1 MARGFQIGDAA
12 PLAIHEIHFGG
23 DILQRGFWLYVWEVT
38 GEGHAPLYYV
48 GRTGDSSSTNAQSP
62 FNRMG
67 QHLGFAENSNMLR
80 RHLAKN
86 GVVPE
91 SCVFRLIA
99 VGPIEK
105 EPESRSRRE
114 YDRRRDVVAAMEK
127 ALAELLASVGLKV
140 MNTVKSRKPLEEAR
154 FAQVRAAF
162 AGALPQLATAGVVAT
177 KSGQGP
183 AVLSPGPD
191 GECLGGSRSLR
202 KVK

>member
-1 MARGFQIGDAA
+1 MARGSQVADAA

-38 GEGHAPLYYV
+38 GEGHVPLYYV

-86 GVVPE
+86 GVIPE
-91 SCVFRLIA
+91 LCFFRLIA
-99 VGPIEK
+99 VGPIER
-105 EPESRSRRE
+105 EPKSGSRRE

-127 ALAELLASVGLKV
+127 ALAELLASAGLKV
-140 MNTVKSRKPLEEAR
+140 MNTVKSRKPLDEAR
-154 FAQVRAAF
+154 LAQVRAAF
-162 AGALPQLATAGVVAT
+162 ARALPQLAPAGVGAT
-177 KSGQGP
+177 QSGRGP
-183 AVLSPGPD
+183 AVLRPGPD
-191 GECLGGSRSLR
+191 FERLGGPRSRR

>member
-1 MARGFQIGDAA
+1 MARGSQVGDGV

-80 RHLAKN
+80 RHLVKN
-86 GVVPE
+86 RVVPE
-91 SCVFRLIA
+91 SCFFRLIA

-105 EPESRSRRE
+105 EPKSHSRRE

-127 ALAELLASVGLKV
+127 ALADLLTSWGFNV
-140 MNTVKSRKPLEEAR
+140 MNSVKCRKPLDEAR
-154 FAQVRAAF
+154 FAEVRAAF
-162 AGALPQLATAGVVAT
+162 AGALPQLAAAGPVIEEAPRAPSPRGAG
-177 KSGQGP
+177 SGTWRQGNRQDP
-183 AVLSPGPD
+183 
-191 GECLGGSRSLR
+191 R
-202 KVK
+202 KLK